1 MGSNM
6 IENLFGLAVFAG
18 IVYVIYRLL
27 FAKNKVEEVEKAVEV
42 KDISAPVAAPVAPK
56 VEEPKKPAAK
66 KAAPK
71 TKPAA
76 EKKSKETPAK
86 PAAKKTTRVKKNG

>member
-27 FAKNKVEEVEKAVEV
+27 FAKNDVEKAVEV
-42 KDISAPVAAPVAPK
+42 KDVSAPVAAPVAPK

-71 TKPAA
+71 AKPAA